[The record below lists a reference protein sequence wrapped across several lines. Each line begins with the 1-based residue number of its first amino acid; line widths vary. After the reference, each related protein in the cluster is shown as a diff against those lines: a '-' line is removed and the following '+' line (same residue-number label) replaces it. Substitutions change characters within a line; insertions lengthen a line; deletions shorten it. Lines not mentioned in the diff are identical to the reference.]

1 MKHFIQSIFQFI
13 KKYQRLIQLVF
24 LASVGLF
31 VVNQLTAILH
41 GMTWQ
46 ELKLLLF
53 GQSKKTLLAMIGVG
67 GTDPLTWDT
76 IKKHF
81 LLNSSKMNLTGGAF

>member
-67 GTDPLTWDT
+67 GTDPLTW
-76 IKKHF
+76 
-81 LLNSSKMNLTGGAF
+81 